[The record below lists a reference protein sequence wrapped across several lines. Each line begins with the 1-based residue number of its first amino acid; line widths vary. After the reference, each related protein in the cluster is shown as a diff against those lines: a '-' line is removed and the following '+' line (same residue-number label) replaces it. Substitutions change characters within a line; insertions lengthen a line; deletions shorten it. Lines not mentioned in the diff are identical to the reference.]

1 MIGIVIVIHSV
12 SICYALLPFHG
23 SMEPQVHQVKLI
35 SCMAAEQVLQE
46 INIEGF
52 STAMH
57 EISRVF
63 VETVG

>member
-1 MIGIVIVIHSV
+1 
-12 SICYALLPFHG
+12 
-23 SMEPQVHQVKLI
+23 
-35 SCMAAEQVLQE
+35 MAVEQVLQE